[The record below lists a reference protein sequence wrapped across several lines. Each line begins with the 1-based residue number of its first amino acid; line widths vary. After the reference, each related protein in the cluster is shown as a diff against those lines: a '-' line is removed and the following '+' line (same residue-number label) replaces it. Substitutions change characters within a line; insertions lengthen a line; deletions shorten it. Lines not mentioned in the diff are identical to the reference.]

1 MTAPFVTEI
10 RTSDDL
16 ITVGAGSGDTLHLR
30 VQTAELWDAL
40 RLDAAA
46 SASVATVKEA
56 ALASFFPQGADSAD
70 YVVKVRGFEILDESE
85 SLAAAGIRN
94 GSTLLIAMRRR
105 RPVR

>member
-30 VQTAELWDAL
+30 VQTAELWDAQ

-46 SASVATVKEA
+46 SSSVAKVKEA
-56 ALASFFPQGADSAD
+56 ALASFFPHGAESAD